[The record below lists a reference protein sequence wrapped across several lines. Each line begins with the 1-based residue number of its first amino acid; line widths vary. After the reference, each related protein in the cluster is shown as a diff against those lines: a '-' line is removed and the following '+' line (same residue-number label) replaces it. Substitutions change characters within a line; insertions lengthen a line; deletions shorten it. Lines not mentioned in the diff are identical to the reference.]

1 MEQLHTNKHGTIR
14 KTNKGVDSII
24 LNIYPQH
31 EIMTKNESVWSWD
44 GKTDPNQNKL
54 SIYQKLQRK

>member
-14 KTNKGVDSII
+14 QTNKGVDSII

-31 EIMTKNESVWSWD
+31 EIMTKNESV
-44 GKTDPNQNKL
+44 
-54 SIYQKLQRK
+54 